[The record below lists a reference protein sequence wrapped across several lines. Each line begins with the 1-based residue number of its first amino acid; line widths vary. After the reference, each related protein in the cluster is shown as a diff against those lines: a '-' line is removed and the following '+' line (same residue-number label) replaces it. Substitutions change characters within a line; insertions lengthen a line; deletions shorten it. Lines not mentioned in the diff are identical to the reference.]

1 MLRRTQL
8 AKWTVSPENPFFAKA
23 LVNRAWA
30 RLMGRGFCEPVDE
43 IGELGDQVLPE
54 IHSAVAEHFA
64 AGEFDIKT
72 VYRLIASTETYQREL
87 RGDAKDAGRQLPKI
101 ITARLRGDEVFD
113 SLVTALGLP
122 NLTPPADKPTGAIR
136 FPPPPN
142 SPRDLVSEAFGYDP
156 SLAMN
161 NIVRSMQQA
170 MFMMNNEQVQ
180 KQIDAQPESDTR
192 LAKILA
198 EVKEDPAAIKALF
211 ESVLARQ
218 PTANEIEIA
227 EKHIAAVNDRNAAFE
242 DLLWSLL
249 NSAEFTTRR

>member
-1 MLRRTQL
+1 
-8 AKWTVSPENPFFAKA
+8 
-23 LVNRAWA
+23 
-30 RLMGRGFCEPVDE
+30 
-43 IGELGDQVLPE
+43 
-54 IHSAVAEHFA
+54 
-64 AGEFDIKT
+64 

-136 FPPPPN
+136 FPPPPK
-142 SPRDLVSEAFGYDP
+142 STRDLVSEAFGYDP